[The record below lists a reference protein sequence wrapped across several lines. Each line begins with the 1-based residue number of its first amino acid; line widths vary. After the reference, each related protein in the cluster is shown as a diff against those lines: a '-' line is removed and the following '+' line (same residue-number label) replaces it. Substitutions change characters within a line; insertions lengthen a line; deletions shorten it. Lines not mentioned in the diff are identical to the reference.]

1 MTKFNKLLCFPQHGE
16 SEFNVIGRIGGD
28 ANLSARGQQYAHAL
42 AEYINAIASHEPL
55 SVWTS
60 ELRRTKQT
68 SAEIRA
74 PKRAV
79 RALNELDAVSILI
92 NISHLEDGVFLV
104 RHYVD
109 VDIFFSFTYHVDR
122 MVKFHAHNRNLRNNE
137 TLIENKV

>member
-1 MTKFNKLLCFPQHGE
+1 MCIIYVIKLITMLCCQQHGE
-16 SEFNVIGRIGGD
+16 SEYNVLGRIGGD
-28 ANLSARGQQYAHAL
+28 ANLSERGQQYSRAL
-42 AEYINAIASHEPL
+42 AEYINAIASREPF

-92 NISHLEDGVFLV
+92 NTSYLEDSVLSKV
-104 RHYVD
+104 A
-109 VDIFFSFTYHVDR
+109 VDR
-122 MVKFHAHNRNLRNNE
+122 RLSIYICR
-137 TLIENKV
+137 

>member
-1 MTKFNKLLCFPQHGE
+1 MLCFQQHGE
-16 SEFNVIGRIGGD
+16 SEYNVLGRIGGD
-28 ANLSARGQQYAHAL
+28 ANLSARGQQYSRAL
-42 AEYINAIASHEPL
+42 AEYINAIASREPF

-92 NISHLEDGVFLV
+92 NTSHSDYSVP
-104 RHYVD
+104 
-109 VDIFFSFTYHVDR
+109 S
-122 MVKFHAHNRNLRNNE
+122 
-137 TLIENKV
+137 KVLSRCRY